1 MMKSPID
8 QSQSS
13 TINKT
18 INDNTEENI
27 FPTTIQ
33 CSSSDDSLISNITLP
48 SFKKRKT
55 IINKVDQFL
64 KRFKLKKRKSSKSQ
78 NQIQTTETTNEK
90 LNNSRVNKIRTRF
103 SSSKESTTDDNNIQN
118 EVDSSLLKTFPT
130 VFLLSTSH
138 EVLFTLELFSFSFV
152 VSVVCI

>member
-27 FPTTIQ
+27 KRNTNNKDKYNQNGQDSTQSTNRYASRTFPTTIEWT
-33 CSSSDDSLISNITLP
+33 SSDDSLISSITLP
-48 SFKKRKT
+48 SFQKRKT

-64 KRFKLKKRKSSKSQ
+64 KRFKLKKR
-78 NQIQTTETTNEK
+78 T
-90 LNNSRVNKIRTRF
+90 SRKTRNKYKR
-103 SSSKESTTDDNNIQN
+103 KKQKMKD
-118 EVDSSLLKTFPT
+118 
-130 VFLLSTSH
+130 
-138 EVLFTLELFSFSFV
+138 
-152 VSVVCI
+152 

>member
-33 CSSSDDSLISNITLP
+33 CSSSDDSLISSITLP
-48 SFKKRKT
+48 SFQKRRT

-78 NQIQTTETTNEK
+78 NQIQTTVTINK
-90 LNNSRVNKIRTRF
+90 RLNNSRVNRLRTRF
-103 SSSKESTTDDNNIQN
+103 SIPKKIQ
-118 EVDSSLLKTFPT
+118 
-130 VFLLSTSH
+130 
-138 EVLFTLELFSFSFV
+138 
-152 VSVVCI
+152 